1 MQMIRSCL
9 LKTRFII
16 LCALQAKG
24 DTDVKYRVVTKL
36 VPVPSLFLPCL
47 VSTVAKW
54 GPMSI
59 MDVYYSCGCGM
70 TFMAIVCRSLLFCD
84 FRNFLLAL
92 NIERHSNVTHV
103 AWRLQVYHC
112 CQLVLELTPWRHA
125 RFPPAIL
132 GWKILATRNPVI
144 ERYDLGINTLIHEFL
159 YFSSTIILCQR
170 IISSECICGRDVWLK
185 GSNCLV
191 RMVKQITIK
200 FTETCTAC

>member
-1 MQMIRSCL
+1 
-9 LKTRFII
+9 
-16 LCALQAKG
+16 
-24 DTDVKYRVVTKL
+24 
-36 VPVPSLFLPCL
+36 
-47 VSTVAKW
+47 
-54 GPMSI
+54 

-132 GWKILATRNPVI
+132 GWKILTLATRNPVI

-159 YFSSTIILCQR
+159 HFSSTIILCQR

-200 FTETCTAC
+200 FTETRAYNLYGLLIISHSTWWAIGMLCFPKPPAISMLMDCSSHPIDITHIPSIG